1 VLLDVEKLVFHT
13 DASGAVRG
21 AGPAAPEVLVTAKH
35 HGAHASGPDGGG
47 GGGFVVLDVALV
59 ALVSGLPGDAHQ
71 LAPWLAACLLLVAGA
86 ALCVVP
92 VGGLLRHPA
101 QRFWDKRAQHARRA

>member
-1 VLLDVEKLVFHT
+1 MFHT
-13 DASGAVRG
+13 DGAGAVRG
-21 AGPAAPEVLVTAKH
+21 AGPAPPQVLVTAKR

-47 GGGFVVLDVALV
+47 GGIVVLDVALV
-59 ALVSGLPGDAHQ
+59 ALVSGLPADAHQ
-71 LAPWLAACLLLVAGA
+71 LGPWLAACLLLVAVA

-101 QRFWDKRAQHARRA
+101 QRFWDKRALHARRA